1 MAKKASVEKIVQAL
15 RQAEVLQGQGRSV
28 SEACRELA
36 ISEQTH
42 YRWKKEYGALK
53 LDQAK
58 RLREL
63 ENENARLKKVV
74 ADLSLDC
81 AILKEACRGN
91 CPAPRSESNFHESP
105 SAGGR
110 RDSPTISLPV
120 GAAGVCTASSAGG
133 LYFNAL
139 CGRTVL

>member
-63 ENENARLKKVV
+63 ENENGRLKKLV
-74 ADLSLDC
+74 ADLSLDN
-81 AILKEACRGN
+81 AILKEAVRGN
-91 CPAPRSESNFHESP
+91 
-105 SAGGR
+105 
-110 RDSPTISLPV
+110 
-120 GAAGVCTASSAGG
+120 
-133 LYFNAL
+133 
-139 CGRTVL
+139 